1 MGCFGLGVVMFYH
14 PLVKE
19 LRELYPT
26 IHCSAVWLDNRR
38 QGLGADLVMD
48 GLPTITFHKRGKDRL
63 TVRVGRA
70 VLYRDQS
77 FDRVPDLVVALV
89 WREYTDYLR
98 HDKTPPELPSWLVEP
113 MASWLGYVADRE
125 KDDADTTYDV
135 AMKHVDKIR
144 KQAQTMKG
152 TV

>member
-1 MGCFGLGVVMFYH
+1 VGCFCVGVVMTE
-14 PLVKE
+14 PLVN
-19 LRELYPT
+19 ELY
-26 IHCSAVWLDNRR
+26 RR
-38 QGLGADLVMD
+38 YPACWVYGRIGKGIDLMIT

-89 WREYTDYLR
+89 WREYTDHLR
-98 HDKTPPELPSWLVEP
+98 HDKTPPELPPWLVEP
-113 MASWLGYVADRE
+113 MASWLEYVE
-125 KDDADTTYDV
+125 KQEINDAGHAYCVTMEHV
-135 AMKHVDKIR
+135 AKINKHI
-144 KQAQTMKG
+144 QTMKG